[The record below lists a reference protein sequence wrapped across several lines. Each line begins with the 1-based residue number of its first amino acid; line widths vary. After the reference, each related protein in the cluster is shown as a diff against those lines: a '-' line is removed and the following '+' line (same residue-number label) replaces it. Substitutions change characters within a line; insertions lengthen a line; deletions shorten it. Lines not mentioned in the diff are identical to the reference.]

1 MAQIVIFCFSKLVS
15 FSPMHQ
21 MKENK
26 KYQGKDYFGK
36 KGTNMTWNDIL
47 YCTFFNHP
55 LALDG

>member
-47 YCTFFNHP
+47 YCTFF
-55 LALDG
+55 